1 MQGRLEARH
10 LTKYYSAIPAIRNVS
25 LTLEPGTVLG
35 LLGPNG
41 SGKSTT
47 VSILTGVGEPS
58 GGQIWFDGHNI
69 ADHLAEYKA
78 RVGYVP
84 EEAHLYT
91 FLSGRE
97 QLDLIG
103 RLRRLP
109 ADLRIR
115 KIEALLGLFG
125 LAGAADQP
133 ISGYSKGMR
142 QKILLVSALLHDP
155 DVLIL
160 DEPESGLDLA
170 ASLVLRHLIPILA
183 ARGKM
188 ILYSSHVLD
197 YVERLCAEV
206 VVLHRGNIVAEGP
219 VTELR
224 AMMQSE
230 SSLEDIIAQLVTTAD
245 PEGTARDIAD
255 VVGQQE

>member
-1 MQGRLEARH
+1 MQAGLEARH
-10 LTKYYSAIPAIRNVS
+10 LAKYYAAIAAVRDVN
-25 LTLEPGTVLG
+25 LTLRPGTILG

-47 VSILTGVGEPS
+47 VAMLTGLREPS
-58 GGQIWFDGHNI
+58 AGQILFDGRGI
-69 ADHLAEYKA
+69 TDRLAEYKA

-97 QLDLIG
+97 QLDLVG

-109 ADLRIR
+109 TDLRTR
-115 KIEALLGLFG
+115 KITALLDLFG
-125 LAGAADQP
+125 LTGAADQP

-142 QKILLVSALLHDP
+142 QKILIVSALLHDP
-155 DVLIL
+155 DLLIL
-160 DEPESGLDLA
+160 DEPESGLDLS
-170 ASLVLRHLIPILA
+170 ASLVLRHLIPMLA

-197 YVERLCAEV
+197 YVERLCGEV
-206 VVLHRGNIVAEGP
+206 IVLHRGRIVAAGP
-219 VTELR
+219 VRQLR
-224 AMMQSE
+224 AMMQGD
-230 SSLEDIIAQLVTTAD
+230 SLEDVIAQLVTTVD

-255 VVGQQE
+255 VVGQHA

>member
-1 MQGRLEARH
+1 MQAGLEARQ
-10 LTKYYSAIPAIRNVS
+10 LTKYYAGIPAIRDLS
-25 LTLEPGTVLG
+25 FTLTPGHILG

-47 VSILTGVGEPS
+47 VAMLTGLREPS
-58 GGQIWFDGHNI
+58 LGQILFDGRDV
-69 ADHLAEYKA
+69 ADGQTEYKA
-78 RVGYVP
+78 QVGYVP
-84 EEAHLYT
+84 EEAHLYS

-97 QLDLIG
+97 HLDLVG

-109 ADLRIR
+109 AGLRTR
-115 KIEALLGLFG
+115 KIGALMELFG
-125 LAGAADQP
+125 LTGAADQP

-142 QKILLVSALLHDP
+142 QKVLLAAALLHDP
-155 DVLIL
+155 DLIIL
-160 DEPESGLDLA
+160 DEPESGLDFA

-206 VVLHRGNIVAEGP
+206 IVLHRGKVVAHGP
-219 VTELR
+219 VKELR
-224 AMMQSE
+224 AMIQSE
-230 SSLEDIIAQLVTTAD
+230 ASLEGIIAQLVTTID
-245 PEGTARDIAD
+245 PERTARDIAD
-255 VVGQQE
+255 IVGRHA

>member
-25 LTLEPGTVLG
+25 ITLGPGTVLG

-47 VSILTGVGEPS
+47 VSILTGLNEPS
-58 GGQIWFDGHNI
+58 AGQIWFDGRNI
-69 ADHLAEYKA
+69 ADHLPEYKA
-78 RVGYVP
+78 RIGYVP

-97 QLDLIG
+97 QLDLVG
-103 RLRRLP
+103 RLRRVP
-109 ADLRIR
+109 TDLRIR
-115 KIEALLGLFG
+115 KIASLLDLFG

-155 DVLIL
+155 VLLIL

-197 YVERLCAEV
+197 DVCAQPFDV

-224 AMMQSE
+224 AMMQGE

-245 PEGTARDIAD
+245 PAGTARDIAD
-255 VVGQQE
+255 VVGQQA